1 MLSLTIIIEADGVKI
16 QGTAAVM
23 VNTLMPDWTK
33 KTILQCFKELLQY
46 NIKLGEHSHLKQMA
60 LSQDF
65 IEIDPDDTDE

>member
-1 MLSLTIIIEADGVKI
+1 
-16 QGTAAVM
+16 M